1 MKRIGAAAR
10 GLIRGR
16 KHTALLAAILLTTL
30 AASGGLLYYRSLG
43 ARVRRDDGYYFP
55 AQTIPEEPTAEGY
68 ILPAT
73 DLDGVDEALL
83 KQSLR
88 AWAQAESAPVPEDR
102 SVLNILLCGVDSQT
116 GDARGGRSDAV
127 ILVSVNRRRRT
138 VVLTSF
144 LRDSCSYIDLSKD
157 PKNPRTEFGRLAG
170 AYSLG
175 GPATL
180 METLSA
186 DYKIRIDDFVC
197 VDINSFPKLIDALGG
212 VTLDVSR
219 AEAGYINRTA
229 PAVKGKFPW
238 GKGVELSG
246 EQALIYSRVSQID
259 ESRTDRQRAVILAI
273 LERARHASP
282 GQVIKALGKTLR
294 YVYTDLTEGEVDALA
309 KDALTQGW
317 LNYEVTQ
324 LRTPILPGKEGQATG
339 LSADVDGRRVWIVD
353 YEKEA
358 KRVQEAIYG
367 FSTVEEGKGSGYVA
381 GLFQ

>member
-16 KHTALLAAILLTTL
+16 KHTALLAVILLTTL

-55 AQTIPEEPTAEGY
+55 AQISPEEPPGEDY
-68 ILPAT
+68 PLPAT
-73 DLDGVDEALL
+73 DLDDVDEALL
-83 KQSLR
+83 EQALR
-88 AWAQAESAPVPEDR
+88 AWAQAENAPAPEDR
-102 SVLNILLCGVDSQT
+102 SVLNILLCGVDSRT

-127 ILVSVNRRRRT
+127 MLVSVNRRRRT

-144 LRDSCSYIDLSKD
+144 LRDSYSYIDLSKD
-157 PKNPRTEFGRLAG
+157 PKNPRAEFGRLAS

-197 VDINSFPKLIDALGG
+197 VDFNSFPKLIDALGG

-238 GKGVELSG
+238 GQGVELSG
-246 EQALIYSRVSQID
+246 EQALLYSRVSQDD
-259 ESRTDRQRAVILAI
+259 EKRADHQRAVILAI
-273 LERARHASP
+273 LERARQASP
-282 GQVIKALGKTLR
+282 GQIVKALGRTLR
-294 YVYTDLTEGEVDALA
+294 YVYTDLTENEVDALA

-324 LRTPILPGKEGQATG
+324 IRTPMLPGEEGQVTG
-339 LSADVDGRRVWIVD
+339 LSADVNGQRVWIVD
-353 YEKEA
+353 YAREA
-358 KRVQEAIYG
+358 KRVREAIYG
-367 FSTVEEGKGSGYVA
+367 FSAVEDGKGADYVA
-381 GLFQ
+381 GLFK